1 MKLLV
6 KPLFITLLTII
17 GWFITIPVSAN
28 APTTPSQ
35 PVWTNQNCPGGI
47 CGDTKDFAN
56 WTAQFDIY
64 WALWMSHKSKTDK
77 GQETSVMTFIQ
88 DIILAATY
96 FIWTVVTVALI
107 FSWLLFVFSWADSSL
122 RNRAKSWFKYA
133 LIWLVIVTLS
143 VVIVRAIQF
152 IAKWWS

>member
-6 KPLFITLLTII
+6 KPLFIALLTII

-35 PVWTNQNCPGGI
+35 PVWTNPNCPGGI

-64 WALWMSHKSKTDK
+64 WALWMGHKSKTAE

-107 FSWLLFVFSWADSSL
+107 VSWLLFVFSWADSSL

>member
-1 MKLLV
+1 MKHLV
-6 KPLFITLLTII
+6 KPLFIAILTII
-17 GWFITIPVSAN
+17 GWFITIPVSADD
-28 APTTPSQ
+28 PSG
-35 PVWTNQNCPGGI
+35 PSWTNPDCPGGI
-47 CGDTKDFAN
+47 CGKTEDFAK

-64 WALWMSHKSKTDK
+64 WALWMSHKSKVVTES
-77 GQETSVMTFIQ
+77 GEEETSVMTFIQ

-96 FIWTVVTVALI
+96 FIWTVVTIALVV
-107 FSWLLFVFSWADSSL
+107 SWLLYVFSWADSSL

-143 VVIVRAIQF
+143 VVIVRAVQF

>member
-1 MKLLV
+1 MKHLV
-6 KPLFITLLTII
+6 KPLFIALLTII
-17 GWFITIPVSAN
+17 GWFITIPTSAEPN
-28 APTTPSQ
+28 
-35 PVWTNQNCPGGI
+35 WTNPDCPGGI
-47 CGDTKDFAN
+47 CGTTEDFAN

-64 WALWMSHKSKTDK
+64 WALWMAHKSKTEGGK
-77 GQETSVMTFIQ
+77 ETSVMTFIQ

-107 FSWLLFVFSWADSSL
+107 VSWLLFVFSWADSSL